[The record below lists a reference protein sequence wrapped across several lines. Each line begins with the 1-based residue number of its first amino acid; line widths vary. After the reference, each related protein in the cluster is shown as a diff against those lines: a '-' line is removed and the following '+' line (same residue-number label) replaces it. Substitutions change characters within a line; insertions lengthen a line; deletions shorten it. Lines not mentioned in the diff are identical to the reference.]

1 MPASEKK
8 FWLLKSEPDCYSID
22 DLQRDGQTFWCG
34 VRNYQARNF
43 MRDHMKVGDG
53 VLYYHSSVE
62 PPSVAGLAE
71 VCSEPYPDFTALNPD
86 DDHFDPKH
94 TPDNPIWVMVDVRFT
109 KKFDQPITLAEIK
122 ATPGLETMVLT
133 QRGSRLSVQPVT
145 ATEWEIVTAMR
156 E

>member
-22 DLQRDGQTFWCG
+22 DLQRDGQTFWSG
-34 VRNYQARNF
+34 VRNYQARNM
-43 MRDHMKVGDG
+43 MRDQMKIGDG
-53 VLYYHSSVE
+53 VLFYHSSTE
-62 PPSVAGLAE
+62 PPCVVGLAE
-71 VCSEPYPDFTALNPD
+71 ICGEGYPDFTALDPD

-94 TPDNPIWVMVDVRFT
+94 TPDNPIWMMVDVRFI
-109 KKFDQPITLAEIK
+109 KKFAEAITLAEIK
-122 ATPGLETMVLT
+122 TTPGLEAMILT

-145 ATEWEIVTAMR
+145 ATEWGIVTGMR

>member
-1 MPASEKK
+1 MPTSPKK
-8 FWLLKSEPDCYSID
+8 FWLIKSEPDCYSID
-22 DLQRDGQTFWCG
+22 DLQRDGQTFWSG

-43 MRDHMKVGDG
+43 MRDLMKIGDG

-71 VCSEPYPDFTALNPD
+71 VCSESYPDFTALDPD

-94 TPDNPIWVMVDVRFT
+94 TPDNPIWMMVDVKFVR
-109 KKFDQPITLAEIK
+109 KFDQPITLAEIK
-122 ATPGLETMVLT
+122 AMPGLENMVLT

-145 ATEWEIVTAMR
+145 AQEWEIVTAMR
-156 E
+156 K